1 MLTLRTILL
10 LAGSGDVRL
19 APSYD
24 VTSALPYKNL
34 NQEKLSLAM
43 KLGNHY
49 RLRDISFHDWEK
61 PAKAARMDSDR
72 LFGRINAMID
82 ELPGK
87 AMEVLSGARRSQLS
101 HSLLKRL
108 VADLAARAA
117 ACKGIVAHRKSAMA
131 SRLLVR
137 SAAPRDGIL
146 RKRKLRQAFHS
157 PLRTRLRAGRLRT
170 NYL

>member
-61 PAKAARMDSDR
+61 LAKAVRMDSDR
-72 LFGRINAMID
+72 VLARINAMID
-82 ELPGK
+82 ELPDK
-87 AMEVLSGARRSQLS
+87 ATDVFGAARRSQLT
-101 HSLLKRL
+101 HPLLKRL

-117 ACKGIVAHRKSAMA
+117 ACKRIVAHRKSATA
-131 SRLLVR
+131 S
-137 SAAPRDGIL
+137 
-146 RKRKLRQAFHS
+146 
-157 PLRTRLRAGRLRT
+157 
-170 NYL
+170 